1 MTAQLMSNAP
11 SIGQHNQSVMDALA
25 RAKRIAITLARH
37 GFVVLNVIASNRN
50 ARIIIKQP
58 VPNAPIT
65 LDAAE
70 VKYSRSAAGEE
81 TTMAANVEGVQIEW
95 VIRREL

>member
-1 MTAQLMSNAP
+1 
-11 SIGQHNQSVMDALA
+11 MDALT

-37 GFVVLNVIASNRN
+37 GFVVLSVIAGNRN

-58 VPNAPIT
+58 TPNAPIA

-70 VKYSRSAAGEE
+70 IKYSRSADGEE
-81 TTMAANVEGVQIEW
+81 TTMAASVEGVQIEW
-95 VIRREL
+95 VIRRTS